1 MTLCVRYIIIILFPS
16 NQRTNPPLKKYS
28 PYLLVAAGILVFVLG
43 ISGSFSTLY
52 DSILQQLGLVNDLG
66 DPLMG
71 FKPLDVPL
79 TSVIGQQTAPD
90 VEITLPPA
98 NRPQIAFATPT
109 KTSLIPFPTQA
120 SVEPTQIIPTPTLF
134 PTIPTQLEIPII
146 DLVAPIVPSDPAEV
160 KIGGDIFEQW
170 KAPDKFA
177 VGWHTRSAL
186 LGQVGNTV
194 FNGHHNVFEKV
205 FENLNKVVPGDE
217 IIVFGGRIRY
227 TYIVVNVMILPERN
241 VDLATR
247 LENARWILPSNDER
261 LTLITCW
268 PAESNTH
275 RLIVV
280 AQPVGNPIEIIPTVQ
295 PESADGTETGAATAA
310 PAP

>member
-1 MTLCVRYIIIILFPS
+1 
-16 NQRTNPPLKKYS
+16 LKKFSSYF
-28 PYLLVAAGILVFVLG
+28 LVAAGLLVFILG
-43 ISGSFSTLY
+43 VSGSFSTLY
-52 DSILQQLGLVNDLG
+52 DSILQRLGLVNDLG
-66 DPLMG
+66 DPTMG
-71 FKPLDVPL
+71 FRPLDVPL
-79 TSVIGQQTAPD
+79 TSLIGKQTAPE

-98 NRPQIAFATPT
+98 NRPQIAFPTPT
-109 KTSLIPFPTQA
+109 LRSLMPYPTQL
-120 SVEPTQIIPTPTLF
+120 VVQPTVLIPTPTLF

-146 DLVAPIVPSDPAEV
+146 NLVAPIVPSDPSEV
-160 KIGGDIFEQW
+160 QIGSDTFEQW

-177 VGWHTRSAL
+177 VGWHTKSAL
-186 LGQVGNTV
+186 LGQIGNTV

-241 VDLATR
+241 VELATR

-280 AQPVGNPIEIIPTVQ
+280 AQPIGYPVEIIPTEQ
-295 PESADGTETGAATAA
+295 PINAGESETGAAT
-310 PAP
+310 PAPVP

>member
-1 MTLCVRYIIIILFPS
+1 MGV
-16 NQRTNPPLKKYS
+16 
-28 PYLLVAAGILVFVLG
+28 
-43 ISGSFSTLY
+43 SGGFSTLY
-52 DSILQQLGLVNDLG
+52 DSMLQRLGLVDDLG
-66 DPLMG
+66 DPTMG
-71 FKPLDVPL
+71 FRPLDVPISSL
-79 TSVIGQQTAPD
+79 IGKQTAPE

-109 KTSLIPFPTQA
+109 QRSLMPFPTQQ
-120 SVEPTQIIPTPTLF
+120 SVQPTVIVPTPTLF
-134 PTIPTQLEIPII
+134 PTIPTQLEIPVIG
-146 DLVAPIVPSDPAEV
+146 LVAPIVPSDPDEV
-160 KIGGDIFEQW
+160 QIGRDTFEQW

-186 LGQVGNTV
+186 LGQIGNTV
-194 FNGHHNVFEKV
+194 FNGHHNVFDKV

-227 TYIVVNVMILPERN
+227 TYMVVNVMILPERN
-241 VDLATR
+241 VELATR

-280 AQPVGNPIEIIPTVQ
+280 AQPIGNPIEIISTVQ
-295 PESADGTETGAATAA
+295 PGDTNKTETGAGT
-310 PAP
+310 PAPVP

>member
-1 MTLCVRYIIIILFPS
+1 
-16 NQRTNPPLKKYS
+16 LKKIS
-28 PYLLVAAGILVFVLG
+28 PYILVAAGLLVIVLG
-43 ISGSFSTLY
+43 VSGSFSTLY
-52 DSILQQLGLVNDLG
+52 NSILQRLGLVNELG
-66 DPLMG
+66 DPTMG

-79 TSVIGQQTAPD
+79 TSLIGKQTAPE

-109 KTSLIPFPTQA
+109 QRSLMPFPTQLA
-120 SVEPTQIIPTPTLF
+120 VEPTVIVPTPTLF

-146 DLVAPIVPSDPAEV
+146 SLVAPIVPSDPAEV
-160 KIGGDIFEQW
+160 QIGGDTFEQW

-186 LGQVGNTV
+186 LGQIGNTV
-194 FNGHHNVFEKV
+194 LNGHHNVFEKV

-227 TYIVVNVMILPERN
+227 TYVVVNVMILPERN
-241 VDLATR
+241 VELATR

-268 PAESNTH
+268 PTESNTH

-280 AQPVGNPIEIIPTVQ
+280 AQPIGYPIEIIPTVQ
-295 PESADGTETGAATAA
+295 PEDAAESGAGAVTTA

>member
-1 MTLCVRYIIIILFPS
+1 M
-16 NQRTNPPLKKYS
+16 
-28 PYLLVAAGILVFVLG
+28 LVAAGILVFVLG
-43 ISGSFSTLY
+43 ISGSFSTIY
-52 DSILQQLGLVNDLG
+52 DSILQRLGLVDDLG
-66 DPLMG
+66 DPTMG

-79 TSVIGQQTAPD
+79 TSLIGKQKAPE

-98 NRPQIAFATPT
+98 NRPQLAFATPT
-109 KTSLIPFPTQA
+109 VRSLMPFPTQL
-120 SVEPTQIIPTPTLF
+120 VVQPTVIIPTPTLF
-134 PTIPTQLEIPII
+134 PTIPTQLEIPVIG
-146 DLVAPIVPSDPAEV
+146 LVAPIVPSDPAEV
-160 KIGGDIFEQW
+160 NIGSDTFEQW

-186 LGQVGNTV
+186 LGQIGNTV

-241 VDLATR
+241 VELATR

-280 AQPVGNPIEIIPTVQ
+280 AQPVGNPIEIISTVQ
-295 PESADGTETGAATAA
+295 PEDASESGTGTDNLV